1 VTEWFPGKNTD
12 ALAADLADAPGL
24 KTAFRRFPRVADMPS
39 PVLVAHRSAG
49 MLSPE
54 NTREAG
60 RIAAALGPDIVPDV
74 GDFRSTA
81 DGGVVAMHDLS
92 MTRTTSL
99 TGDLTDYTL
108 AALRRSTFVDS
119 SSWFGGG
126 WPDLMIPTAE
136 EIAADHLGDRVISIE
151 TKDQNATDRWVAL
164 LEQTGAGP
172 SVLVTA
178 NTTEW
183 AAEFV
188 PSGAVAA
195 PYQTAAQINAGNMAV
210 YGASL
215 LAAGISDVQVQ
226 HGSSLAKIAELQ
238 AQGIDVWV
246 YNIFRHVEFDTY
258 NGLGIRGFIL
268 DDPLYTSRQTVRY
281 RRTAVSWTKSGT
293 FGHGHLS
300 ATTAVDANRGFFT
313 GTAGAYR
320 WSQTLNGHVLIGELC
335 PLVTPTNYT
344 LTVPI
349 TFDTLPSD
357 MTRWAGVVFGQ
368 ATDDAYVDG
377 GAASYRDAYSVILRA
392 NGDAQLYKVTDGV
405 SAQIGSTSAMPDL
418 TAGASVTLTV
428 DVDPTT
434 GITVTRSDG
443 GAAITSADTA
453 WRGPYVFLGNTVA
466 ASGSGRASFGA
477 VTVA

>member
-1 VTEWFPGKNTD
+1 VTEWFPGKSTD
-12 ALAADLADAPGL
+12 ELATDLADAPAL
-24 KTAFRRFPRVADMPS
+24 KGAFRRFPRIADLPT
-39 PVLVAHRSAG
+39 PVIVAHRAAG

-54 NTREAG
+54 NTREAA

-81 DGGVVAMHDLS
+81 DGGVVAMHDAA

-99 TGDLTDYTL
+99 TGNLSDYTL
-108 AALRRSTFVDS
+108 AALRRSAFVDA

-126 WPDLMIPTAE
+126 WSDLMIPTAE
-136 EIAADHLGDRVISIE
+136 ELAADHLGDRVISIE
-151 TKDQNATDRWVAL
+151 TKDQNATDRWVSL
-164 LEQTGAGP
+164 IESTGAGP

-178 NTTEW
+178 ATTEW
-183 AAEFV
+183 TAQFL

-195 PYQTAAQINAGNMAV
+195 PYQTASQIAAGNMAT

-215 LAAGISDVQVQ
+215 IAAGVSNVQVQ
-226 HGSSLAKIAELQ
+226 HGSDLAKIAALQ

-246 YNIFRHVEFDTY
+246 YDVFRHQEFDTY

-268 DDPLYTSRQTVRY
+268 DDPLYTSRQTSRY
-281 RRTAVSWTKSGT
+281 RRTSVSWTRSGT

-320 WSQTLNGHVLIGELC
+320 WSQTLNGHVLVGELC
-335 PLVTPTNYT
+335 PLVTPTAYT

-357 MTRWAGVVFGQ
+357 MSRWAGVYFGQ
-368 ATDDAYVDG
+368 ATDQSFVDG
-377 GAASYRDAYSVILRA
+377 VGAAWRNGYNLLLRA
-392 NGDAQLYKVTDGV
+392 NGDAALYKVTAGV
-405 SAQIGSTSAMPDL
+405 AAQIGSTSVMPDL
-418 TAGASVTLTV
+418 TAGATVTLTIAV
-428 DVDPTT
+428 DGT
-434 GITVTRSDG
+434 GINVTRSDG
-443 GAAITSADTA
+443 GAAITSTDTA
-453 WRGPYVFLGNTVA
+453 YRGGYLFLGNTVA

-477 VTVA
+477 VAVA